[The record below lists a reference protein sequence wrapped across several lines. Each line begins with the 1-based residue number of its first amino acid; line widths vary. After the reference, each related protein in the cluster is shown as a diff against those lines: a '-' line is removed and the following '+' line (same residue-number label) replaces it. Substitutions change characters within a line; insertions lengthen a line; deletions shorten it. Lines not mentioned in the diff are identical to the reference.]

1 MPAVVVVG
9 AQWGDEGKGK
19 VVDLYTRFAD
29 LVVRYA
35 GGANAGHTLV
45 VRGEKVILKL
55 LPSGILHEN
64 KACIVAQGTVL
75 DPGVILGEIE
85 ALETRGVGIR
95 GRLTISDRA
104 HVVLPTHKLADEL
117 EEKRTSG
124 AIGTTKRGIGPTY
137 QDKAA
142 RRGIRVGD
150 LLRPEVLREKVAAN
164 VESWMP
170 YFDKAGA
177 TPPSVDAIVAEY
189 LAYGERLAPFVTDTG
204 RAIDAVLKDGKKILF
219 EGAQGTMLDI
229 DHGTYPFVT
238 SSSAIAGGACTGAG
252 VGPTAIQKVVGISK
266 AYATRVG
273 GGPFPTELHGPEGDE
288 IRTAGGEFGSVTGR
302 PRRCGWVDVP
312 ALKLAVRVNG
322 MSEIALTKLDV
333 LTGRSEVR
341 IAVAY
346 DVNGERHD
354 EPPYDGWDAIT
365 PVYESFPGW
374 TEQLGACRSRED
386 LPLNARKYVDR
397 LEALVGCKIGLVSV
411 GADRE
416 ETAGLTNPFE
426 G

>member
-19 VVDLYTRFAD
+19 VVDLYTPFAD

-64 KACIVAQGTVL
+64 KQCIVAQGTVL

-124 AIGTTKRGIGPTY
+124 AIGIGPTY

-150 LLRPEVLREKVAAN
+150 LLRPEVLRTKIEAN

-189 LAYGERLAPFVTDTG
+189 LVFGEKLAPFVADTG
-204 RAIDAVLKDGKKILF
+204 RAIAAVLKDGKKILF
-219 EGAQGTMLDI
+219 EGAQGTMLDV

-273 GGPFPTELHGPEGDE
+273 GGPFPTELHGQEGDE

-346 DVNGERHD
+346 DVNGERMD
-354 EPPYDGWDAIT
+354 EPPYDGWDDIK
-365 PVYESFPGW
+365 PVYESYPGW
-374 TEQLGACRSRED
+374 TEQLGKCRSRED

-397 LEALVGCKIGLVSV
+397 LEELVDCRIGLVSV

-416 ETAGLTNPFE
+416 ETAGLTNPF
-426 G
+426 GS